1 MLAATFKKFYQR
13 KIDFMK
19 RRILIE
25 EERLIK
31 GLKAQ
36 NPNSFSILYNN
47 YAKALRDCIAF
58 IIKNDSETQNLVQDS
73 FIKIWQNIEQ
83 YDESRGRLFTWIVNI
98 GRNVAKD
105 FLRSRRYIQ
114 QGYNLSLE
122 LISTEDGFELY
133 PSNSLNY
140 IGFEQI
146 INKLEPNQKQ
156 VIDLIYFTGWT
167 HEQAAAQLKLPLGT
181 VKSRSRLALQQL
193 KIFILEEQLY

>member
-1 MLAATFKKFYQR
+1 
-13 KIDFMK
+13 MK
-19 RRILIE
+19 RRIPIE

-36 NPNSFSILYNN
+36 NPKSFSILYNN
-47 YAKALRDCIAF
+47 YAKALRDSIAF

-98 GRNVAKD
+98 GRNIAID

-167 HEQAAAQLKLPLGT
+167 HEQAAVQLKLPLGT

-193 KIFILEEQLY
+193 KIFILEEHLY

>member
-19 RRILIE
+19 RRIPIE

-36 NPNSFSILYNN
+36 NPKSFSILYNN
-47 YAKALRDCIAF
+47 YAKALRDSIAF

-98 GRNVAKD
+98 GRNIAID

-167 HEQAAAQLKLPLGT
+167 HEQAAVQLKLPLGT

-193 KIFILEEQLY
+193 KIFILEEHLY